1 MGVWG
6 KIILIIGIV
15 IVALFLLTFLI
26 FIFNLDMKLAAG
38 AYSFLQK
45 HHNKKDAGRKSKF

>member
-45 HHNKKDAGRKSKF
+45 HHNKKDAERKSKF